1 MDKILITGGFGF
13 VGRRLIQKLKQDK
26 LFQIFAV
33 SRRSLNGDIE
43 ENNGI
48 NIKFG
53 DLKDSS
59 FVLKMV
65 ADIKP
70 DFIIHLAA
78 ESSVAYSWKEPNLSF
93 QNNVNI
99 YLNLL
104 EAVRKLGFK
113 SRILSIGSSE
123 EYGLVDPNEVPISER
138 VKPNPVSPYAV
149 ARQAQSEL
157 SKVYVKGFGLDIVS
171 TRSFNHFGRTQT
183 DRFVIPSFVNK
194 VLSQK
199 YNQND
204 KKIEVGDLSIVR
216 DFLHVD
222 DVVNAYIILL
232 RSGIKGELYNV
243 CSGKGY
249 SLKEILVLIY
259 ESAGIKENYTISEK
273 LIRPDDNPVIIG
285 SYEKLHE
292 LTGWKPIKN
301 LKEELQIMVSQKELN
316 PGL

>member
-1 MDKILITGGFGF
+1 MQVILITGGFGF
-13 VGRRLIQKLKQDK
+13 VGRNLIEKLKQDE
-26 LFQIFAV
+26 LFKIFAI
-33 SRRSLNGDIE
+33 SRRPLDENIE

-48 NIKFG
+48 NVIFG

-59 FVLKMV
+59 FVLKTV
-65 ADIKP
+65 AEIKP
-70 DFIIHLAA
+70 DYIIHLAA

-104 EAVRKLGFK
+104 EAVRKLGFN

-123 EYGLVDPNEVPISER
+123 EYGVVNGNEIPIKETIR
-138 VKPNPVSPYAV
+138 TNPVSPYAV
-149 ARQAQSEL
+149 ARLAQSEL

-171 TRSFNHFGRTQT
+171 TRSFNHFGKTQT
-183 DRFVIPSFVNK
+183 DRFVIPSFINK

-199 YNQND
+199 YNEYD
-204 KKIEVGDLSIVR
+204 KKIEVGDLSIIR

-232 RSGIKGELYNV
+232 FEGITGEFYNV

-249 SLKEILVLIY
+249 SLKEILVHIY
-259 ESAGIKENYTISEK
+259 KIAGINENYIISEK
-273 LIRPDDNPVIIG
+273 LIRPNDNPVIIG
-285 SYEKLHE
+285 SYEKLHT
-292 LTGWKPIKN
+292 LTGWKPVKK
-301 LKEELQIMVSQKELN
+301 LKDELQLMVNQKELY
-316 PGL
+316 LQ